1 MEQEHQIEIYKST
14 EDAIELRVNLND
26 DTVWLTQAQM
36 ALLFGK
42 ARTTITE
49 HIQNTFK
56 EGELEEKVVCRDFRH
71 TTQHGAIKGKTQ
83 ESKTKYYNLDVI
95 ISVGYRVKSKQGT
108 QFRQWATQRLKDY
121 LVKGY
126 VLNEK
131 RLKELDYK
139 YSEIQKALKLAT
151 KAANIENITTSEAKG
166 ILKVL
171 EQYSYALE
179 TLDKYDHQKLS
190 IDTIAGVEKLN
201 HLSYEE
207 AIKQIYIWRDFQQA
221 GNLFG
226 NEKDQSFKSSLETIY
241 QTFDAV
247 DLYPTIEEKAANL
260 LYFIVKNHSFSDG
273 NKRIAAGLFI
283 YFLDLNNKLLN
294 KEGNKKIADN
304 ALVAITIM
312 IAESKPEEKDM
323 MTKLVVN
330 LINDN
335 N

>member
-1 MEQEHQIEIYKST
+1 LDFEATVAKNATVQNEAKREVKRTIE
-14 EDAIELRVNLND
+14 
-26 DTVWLTQAQM
+26 
-36 ALLFGK
+36 
-42 ARTTITE
+42 
-49 HIQNTFK
+49 
-56 EGELEEKVVCRDFRH
+56 
-71 TTQHGAIKGKTQ
+71 
-83 ESKTKYYNLDVI
+83 YYNLDAI
-95 ISVGYRVKSKQGT
+95 ISVGYRVNSKQGT
-108 QFRQWATQRLKDY
+108 QFRQWATQRLKEY

-126 VLNEK
+126 ALNEK

-139 YSEIQKALKLAT
+139 YTEIQKALQLAT
-151 KAANIENITTSEAKG
+151 KAAQIENLTSSEAKG

-171 EQYSYALE
+171 EQYAYALE

-190 IDTIAGVEKLN
+190 IEATSETENVY

-207 AIKQIYIWRDFQQA
+207 AIEQIHIWRDFQKA
-221 GNLFG
+221 GSLFG

-241 QTFDAV
+241 QTFDGE

-260 LYFIVKNHSFSDG
+260 LYFVVKNHSFSDG

-283 YFLDLNNKLLN
+283 YFLDVNHKLLN
-294 KEGNKKIADN
+294 QDGNKKIADN

-330 LINDN
+330 LINDKN
-335 N
+335 